1 MVLNDYREQA
11 DLVLLPLAKRLV
23 GISPNTL
30 SYISLLAAVLA
41 GASFALSQRS
51 EYLLLPGFLLT
62 FISSILDALD
72 GRVARLIGEA
82 SARGDLLDHV
92 FDRYADIFILG
103 GITLSPYCPTVI
115 GFIAII
121 TVLLISYMGTQAQA
135 MGVSRNYGGLLGR
148 ADRLMLIMIL
158 VPVQFV
164 LIAFF
169 AIREIGPLYPLGWL
183 MAVFIIIG
191 NINAV
196 QRLKSTWDDLE
207 G

>member
-41 GASFALSQRS
+41 GASFALTGRS
-51 EYLLLPGFLLT
+51 ESLLLPGFFLT

-121 TVLLISYMGTQAQA
+121 SVLLISYMGTQAQA

-169 AIREIGPLYPLGWL
+169 SIHEIGPLYPLGWL
-183 MAVFIIIG
+183 MVVFIIIG

-196 QRLKSTWDDLE
+196 QRLKATWDDLE